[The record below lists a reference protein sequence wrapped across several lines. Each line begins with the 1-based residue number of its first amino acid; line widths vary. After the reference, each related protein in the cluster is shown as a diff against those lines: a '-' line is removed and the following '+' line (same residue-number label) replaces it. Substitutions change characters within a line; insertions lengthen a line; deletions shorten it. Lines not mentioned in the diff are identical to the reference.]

1 MYRAE
6 KDPRNIFL
14 YRLYT
19 FRREHH
25 GVMPEIVVI
34 SKTTEELL
42 IKVFPRP
49 DLAFNEFGMSI
60 KQIMGMDVYIN
71 NWLGDFEFTFG
82 KRK

>member
-6 KDPRNIFL
+6 RDPRNIFL
-14 YRLYT
+14 YRLYN

-49 DLAFNEFGMSI
+49 ELTFNEFQMSI
-60 KQIMGMDVYIN
+60 KQIRGIDVYIN
-71 NWLGDFEFTFG
+71 NWLEDFKFTFG
-82 KRK
+82 MRE